1 MKYFLLPIK
10 YNYILNYPIK
20 YNTNNYL
27 ISKIIIINK

>member
-1 MKYFLLPIK
+1 MKYFLIPIK
-10 YNYILNYPIK
+10 YYYILDYPIK